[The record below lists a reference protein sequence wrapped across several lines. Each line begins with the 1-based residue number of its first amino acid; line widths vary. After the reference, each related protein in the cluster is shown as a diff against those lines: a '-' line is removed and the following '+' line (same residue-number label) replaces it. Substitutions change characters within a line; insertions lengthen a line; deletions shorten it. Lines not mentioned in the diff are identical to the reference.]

1 MNAVHF
7 GAGNIGRGF
16 IGLLLHQSGYK
27 TCFVDVNAEIVNLL
41 NVKKQYTVKLAEESG
56 KELIVENV
64 HAINSLKDP
73 ELVIDEVANADIVT
87 AAVGPNILPL
97 IAGLIANG
105 LKKRLAQSK
114 KPLTIIAC
122 ENMVGGSTFLKEKVY
137 EELTNDEKL
146 QFETYYSFPNAAV
159 DRIVPNQSN
168 VDKLAVTV
176 EPFYEWVVDESE
188 IKGTTPQIQGVT
200 FVQDLEPFI
209 ERKLFTV
216 NTGHA
221 VVAYFGYLAG
231 IRNMHEALA
240 NNEIR
245 EMVEQVLKETSRY
258 LTSTYSFDE
267 KTHAKYVQK
276 IINRFANPYIS
287 DDTTRVGRSPMR
299 KLKNND
305 RLVRP
310 AIKYV
315 EIFSENPLYLS
326 RGIAAALHYDFVDDP
341 EANEIQVMIEQK
353 GLQFAIERTTGIEPG
368 TDLFEM
374 IYKQYEEIA
383 TMKSKIKPI

>member
-27 TCFVDVNAEIVNLL
+27 TCFVDVNGEIVDLL
-41 NVKKQYTVKLAEESG
+41 NEKKQYTVKLAEESQ
-56 KELIVENV
+56 KELLVENV

-73 ELVIDEVANADIVT
+73 NLVIDEVANADIVT

-97 IAGLIANG
+97 IAGLIASG
-105 LKKRLAQSK
+105 LKKRLTQSK

-122 ENMVGGSTFLKEKVY
+122 ENMIGGSSFLKEKVY
-137 EELTNDEKL
+137 EELTEGEKD
-146 QFETYYSFPNAAV
+146 QFDTYFSFPNAAV
-159 DRIVPNQSN
+159 DRIVPNQTN
-168 VDKLAVTV
+168 ADKLAVTV
-176 EPFYEWVVDESE
+176 EPFYELVVDESE
-188 IKGTTPQIQGVT
+188 IKGANPPIQGIT

-221 VVAYFGYLAG
+221 VVAYFGYFAG
-231 IRNMHEALA
+231 IRNMHEALE
-240 NNEIR
+240 NTEIR
-245 EMVEQVLKETSRY
+245 EKIEQVLKETSQY
-258 LTSTYSFDE
+258 LTATYSFDE
-267 KTHAKYVQK
+267 KTHATYVQK

-310 AIKYV
+310 ATKFV
-315 EIFSENPLYLS
+315 EMFNQNPLYLVK
-326 RGIAAALHYDFVDDP
+326 GIAAALHYDFP
-341 EANEIQVMIEQK
+341 EDSEAREIQSMIEQK
-353 GLQFAIERTTGIEPG
+353 GISFAIEQTTGLQPG
-368 TDLFEM
+368 TDLFNL
-374 IYKQYEEIA
+374 IQKQYEEMA
-383 TMKSKIKPI
+383 LKKDSK

>member
-1 MNAVHF
+1 MKAVHF

-27 TCFVDVNAEIVNLL
+27 TCFVDVNEEIVDLL
-41 NVKKQYTVKLAEESG
+41 NNKHQYTVKLAEASG
-56 KELIVENV
+56 DELLVENV
-64 HAINSLKDP
+64 HAINSLKNP
-73 ELVIDEVANADIVT
+73 ELVVDEIANADIVT
-87 AAVGPNILPL
+87 AAVGANILPL
-97 IAGLIANG
+97 IAGLIAKG
-105 LKKRLAQSK
+105 LKKRLTQYK
-114 KPLTIIAC
+114 TPLTIIAC
-122 ENMVGGSTFLKEKVY
+122 ENMIGGSAFLKEKVY
-137 EELTNDEKL
+137 EGLTNDEKV
-146 QFETYYSFPNAAV
+146 QFDIYFSFPNAAV
-159 DRIVPNQSN
+159 DRIVPNQTN
-168 VDKLAVTV
+168 ADKLAVTV

-188 IKGTTPQIQGVT
+188 INGATPQIQGVT

-240 NNEIR
+240 NAEIR
-245 EMVEQVLKETSRY
+245 EIIERVLQETGRY
-258 LTSTYSFDE
+258 LIAAYSFDE
-267 KTHAKYVQK
+267 KVHAAYVQK
-276 IINRFANPYIS
+276 IIGRFANPYIS

-315 EIFSENPLYLS
+315 EMFDDIPEYLTK
-326 RGIAAALHYDFVDDP
+326 GIAAALHYDFKEDA
-341 EANEIQVMIEQK
+341 EANEIQEMIEQK
-353 GLQFAIERTTGIEPG
+353 GIEFAIEKATSLQPDTG
-368 TDLFEM
+368 LFKM
-374 IYKQYEEIA
+374 IHKQYDD
-383 TMKSKIKPI
+383 MSFKKN

>member
-41 NVKKQYTVKLAEESG
+41 NEKKQYTVKLAEASG
-56 KELIVENV
+56 KELTVENV
-64 HAINSLKDP
+64 YAINSLKDP
-73 ELVIDEVANADIVT
+73 ELVVDEVANADVIT

-97 IAGLIANG
+97 IAGLLATG
-105 LKKRLAQSK
+105 LKKRLEQSK
-114 KPLTIIAC
+114 NTLTIIAC
-122 ENMVGGSTFLKEKVY
+122 ENMIGGSAFLKEKIY
-137 EELTNDEKL
+137 EELTNEEKT
-146 QFETYYSFPNAAV
+146 QFDMYYSFPNAAV
-159 DRIVPNQSN
+159 DRIVPNQTN
-168 VDKLAVTV
+168 IDKLAVTV

-188 IKGTTPQIQGVT
+188 IKGATPPIHGVT

-231 IRNMHEALA
+231 IRNMHEALE
-240 NNEIR
+240 NSEIR
-245 EMVEQVLKETSRY
+245 EMVEQVLKETGRY
-258 LTSTYSFDE
+258 LTATYSFDE
-267 KTHAKYVQK
+267 KIHADYVQK

-299 KLKNND
+299 KLKKND

-310 AIKYV
+310 ATKYV
-315 EIFSENPLYLS
+315 EMFSENPLYLT
-326 RGIAAALHYDFVDDP
+326 RGIAAALHYDFKEDP
-341 EANEIQVMIEQK
+341 EANEIQLMIEQK
-353 GLQFAIERTTGIEPG
+353 GLQFTIERTTGIEPG
-368 TDLFEM
+368 TGLFEM
-374 IYKQYEEIA
+374 IQKQYEEIA
-383 TMKSKIKPI
+383 IKKSKK

>member
-41 NVKKQYTVKLAEESG
+41 NEKKQYTVKLAEASG
-56 KELIVENV
+56 EELIVENV

-73 ELVIDEVANADIVT
+73 DLVIEEVAKADIVT

-97 IAGLIANG
+97 IAGLIAAG
-105 LKKRLAQSK
+105 LKKRLEQSK
-114 KPLTIIAC
+114 NPLTIIAC
-122 ENMVGGSTFLKEKVY
+122 ENMIGGSAFLKEKVY
-137 EELTNDEKL
+137 EELTNDEKV
-146 QFETYYSFPNAAV
+146 QFETYFSFPNAAV
-159 DRIVPNQSN
+159 DRIVPNQN
-168 VDKLAVTV
+168 NADKLSVTV
-176 EPFYEWVVDESE
+176 ESFYEWVVDESE
-188 IKGTTPQIQGVT
+188 IKGTNPPINGVT

-240 NNEIR
+240 NTEIR
-245 EMVEQVLKETSRY
+245 GMIEQVLKETSRY
-258 LTSTYSFDE
+258 LTATYSFDE
-267 KTHAKYVQK
+267 KTHAEYVQK

-310 AIKYV
+310 ATKYV
-315 EIFSENPLYLS
+315 EMFNENPLYLA
-326 RGIAAALHYDFVDDP
+326 RGIAAALHYDFPEDP
-341 EANEIQVMIEQK
+341 EANEIQAMIEQK
-353 GLQFAIERTTGIEPG
+353 GIQFAIEKTTSLKPG
-368 TDLFEM
+368 AELFEL
-374 IYKQYEEIA
+374 IHKQYDEMA
-383 TMKSKIKPI
+383 LNKIK

>member
-27 TCFVDVNAEIVNLL
+27 TCFVDVNEEIVDLL
-41 NVKKQYTVKLAEESG
+41 NEKKQYTVKFAEESQ
-56 KELIVENV
+56 KEFLVKNV
-64 HAINSLKDP
+64 HAINSIKNP
-73 ELVIDEVANADIVT
+73 ESVINAVANADIVT
-87 AAVGPNILPL
+87 AAVGANILPL
-97 IAGLIANG
+97 ISGLIAKG
-105 LKKRLAQSK
+105 LKKRLTQSK

-122 ENMVGGSTFLKEKVY
+122 ENMIGGSTFLKEKVL
-137 EELTNDEKL
+137 EELTTDEKI
-146 QFETYYSFPNAAV
+146 QFNTHFSFPNAAV
-159 DRIVPNQSN
+159 DRIVPNQTN
-168 VDKLAVTV
+168 ADKLAVVV

-188 IKGTTPQIQGVT
+188 IKGTNPPIQGVT
-200 FVQDLEPFI
+200 FVQNLEPFI

-231 IRNMHEALA
+231 IRNMHEALE
-240 NNEIR
+240 NMEIR
-245 EMVEQVLKETSRY
+245 EMIERVLQETGRY
-258 LTSTYSFDE
+258 LTTTYSFNE
-267 KTHAKYVQK
+267 KEHAEYVQK

-310 AIKYV
+310 ATKYV
-315 EIFSENPLYLS
+315 EMFNENPLYLVK
-326 RGIAAALHYDFVDDP
+326 GIAAALHYDFKEDP
-341 EANEIQVMIEQK
+341 EANEIQTMIEQK
-353 GLQFAIERTTGIEPG
+353 GIQFAIEETTSLKRG

-374 IYKQYEEIA
+374 IHEQYDRMAI
-383 TMKSKIKPI
+383 SKIK

>member
-16 IGLLLHQSGYK
+16 IGLLLHKSGYR
-27 TCFVDVNAEIVNLL
+27 TCFVDVNGEIVNLL
-41 NVKKQYTVKLAEESG
+41 NEKKQYIVKLASASGEE
-56 KELIVENV
+56 LLVENV

-73 ELVIDEVANADIVT
+73 DLVIDEVANADIVT
-87 AAVGPNILPL
+87 AAVGANILPL
-97 IAGLIANG
+97 IAGLIAAG
-105 LKKRLAQSK
+105 LKKRLEQSR

-122 ENMVGGSTFLKEKVY
+122 ENMIGGSTFLKEKVY
-137 EELTNDEKL
+137 EELTNDEKV
-146 QFETYYSFPNAAV
+146 QFENYFSFPNAAV
-159 DRIVPNQSN
+159 DRIVPNQTN
-168 VDKLAVTV
+168 ADKLAVTV
-176 EPFYEWVVDESE
+176 EPFYEWIVDESE
-188 IKGTTPQIQGVT
+188 IKGTNPPVQGVT

-231 IRNMHEALA
+231 IRNMHEALG
-240 NNEIR
+240 NTEIR
-245 EMVEQVLKETSRY
+245 EMIEQVLEETGRY
-258 LTSTYSFDE
+258 LTATYSFDE
-267 KTHAKYVQK
+267 KTHAEYVQK

-310 AIKYV
+310 ATKYV
-315 EIFSENPLYLS
+315 EMFNENPLYLS
-326 RGIAAALHYDFVDDP
+326 RGIAAALHYDFKEDP
-341 EANEIQVMIEQK
+341 EANEIQAMIEQK
-353 GLQFAIERTTGIEPG
+353 GIRFAIEKTTSLKPG
-368 TDLFEM
+368 TDLFEL
-374 IYKQYEEIA
+374 IHKQYDEMA
-383 TMKSKIKPI
+383 SKK

>member
-16 IGLLLHQSGYK
+16 IGLLLHQSGYR
-27 TCFVDVNAEIVNLL
+27 TCFVDVNGEIVNLL
-41 NVKKQYTVKLAEESG
+41 NEKKQYNVKLAEASG
-56 KELIVENV
+56 EELIVENV
-64 HAINSLKDP
+64 YAINSLKDP
-73 ELVIDEVANADIVT
+73 ELVIDEVAAADIVT

-97 IAGLIANG
+97 IAGLLAKG
-105 LKKRLAQSK
+105 LKKRLTQSK
-114 KPLTIIAC
+114 MPLTIIAC
-122 ENMVGGSTFLKEKVY
+122 ENMIGGSTFLKEKVY
-137 EELTNDEKL
+137 EELTDDEKV
-146 QFETYYSFPNAAV
+146 QFDMYFSFPNAAV
-159 DRIVPNQSN
+159 DRIVPNQKN
-168 VDKLAVTV
+168 IDKLAVTV

-188 IKGTTPQIQGVT
+188 IKGFTPPIEGVT

-240 NNEIR
+240 NTEIR

-258 LTSTYSFDE
+258 LTATYSFDE
-267 KTHAKYVQK
+267 KEHAEYVQK

-310 AIKYV
+310 ATKYV
-315 EIFSENPLYLS
+315 EMFDDNPIYLA
-326 RGIAAALHYDFVDDP
+326 RGIAAALHYNYKEDP
-341 EANEIQVMIEQK
+341 EAIEIQAMIAQK
-353 GLQFAIERTTGIEPG
+353 GIQFAIEITTSVKPG
-368 TDLFEM
+368 TDLFEAIQTQFNEM
-374 IYKQYEEIA
+374 A
-383 TMKSKIKPI
+383 

>member
-1 MNAVHF
+1 MDAVHF

-16 IGLLLHQSGYK
+16 IGLLLHKSGYR

-41 NVKKQYTVKLAEESG
+41 NEKKQYTVKLAEASR
-56 KELIVENV
+56 KELLVENV
-64 HAINSLKDP
+64 HAINSLKNP

-97 IAGLIANG
+97 IAGLIAKG
-105 LKKRLAQSK
+105 LKKRLTQSK
-114 KPLTIIAC
+114 KALTIIAC
-122 ENMVGGSTFLKEKVY
+122 ENMIGGSTFLKEKVY
-137 EELTNDEKL
+137 EELTNDEKV
-146 QFETYYSFPNAAV
+146 QFETYFSFPNAAV
-159 DRIVPNQSN
+159 DRIVPNQTN
-168 VDKLAVTV
+168 VDKLEVTV

-188 IKGTTPQIQGVT
+188 IKGTNPPVQGVT

-231 IRNMHEALA
+231 IRNMHEALE
-240 NNEIR
+240 NTEIR
-245 EMVEQVLKETSRY
+245 EMIEQVLKETSRY
-258 LTSTYSFDE
+258 LTATYSFDE
-267 KTHAKYVQK
+267 KAHAEYVQK

-310 AIKYV
+310 ATKYV
-315 EIFSENPLYLS
+315 EMFRENPLYLA
-326 RGIAAALHYDFVDDP
+326 RGIAAALHYDFIEDP
-341 EANEIQVMIEQK
+341 EANEIQAMIEQK
-353 GLQFAIERTTGIEPG
+353 GIQFAIERTTGIKPG
-368 TDLFEM
+368 TELFEM
-374 IYKQYEEIA
+374 IQKQYEEMA
-383 TMKSKIKPI
+383 LKKIK

>member
-41 NVKKQYTVKLAEESG
+41 NEKNQYTVKLAEASG
-56 KELIVENV
+56 EELIVENV

-73 ELVIDEVANADIVT
+73 DLVIDEVANADIVT

-97 IAGLIANG
+97 IAGLIAKG
-105 LKKRLAQSK
+105 LKKRLTQSK

-122 ENMVGGSTFLKEKVY
+122 ENMIGGSTFLKEKVY
-137 EELTNDEKL
+137 EELTNDEKV
-146 QFETYYSFPNAAV
+146 QFDTNFSFPNAAV
-159 DRIVPNQSN
+159 DRIVPNQTN
-168 VDKLAVTV
+168 ADKLAVTV

-188 IKGTTPQIQGVT
+188 IKGTNPSVQGVT

-231 IRNMHEALA
+231 IRSLHEALA
-240 NNEIR
+240 NIEIR
-245 EMVEQVLKETSRY
+245 EMIEQVLKETSRY
-258 LTSTYSFDE
+258 LTATYSFDE
-267 KTHAKYVQK
+267 KTHAEYVQK

-310 AIKYV
+310 ATKYV
-315 EIFSENPLYLS
+315 EMFNENPLYLAK
-326 RGIAAALHYDFVDDP
+326 GIAAALHYDFLEDP
-341 EANEIQVMIEQK
+341 EANEIQAMIEQK
-353 GLQFAIERTTGIEPG
+353 GIQFAIEKTTSLKPG
-368 TDLFEM
+368 SDLFEM
-374 IYKQYEEIA
+374 IHKQYDEMA
-383 TMKSKIKPI
+383 LKKNK

>member
-16 IGLLLHQSGYK
+16 IGLLLHKSGYR
-27 TCFVDVNAEIVNLL
+27 TCFVDVNGEIVDLL
-41 NVKKQYTVKLAEESG
+41 NEKKQYTVKLAEET
-56 KELIVENV
+56 KEEQIVENV

-73 ELVIDEVANADIVT
+73 ELVINEVAAADIVT

-97 IAGLIANG
+97 IADLLAKG
-105 LKKRLAQSK
+105 LKKRLMQSK

-122 ENMVGGSTFLKEKVY
+122 ENMIGGSAFLKEKIY
-137 EELTNDEKL
+137 EELTNDEKV
-146 QFETYYSFPNAAV
+146 QFDMYFSFPNAAV
-159 DRIVPNQSN
+159 DRIVPNQTN
-168 VDKLAVTV
+168 ADKLAVTV

-188 IKGTTPQIQGVT
+188 IKGSNPPIEGVT
-200 FVQDLEPFI
+200 FVEDLEPYI

-231 IRNMHEALA
+231 IRNMHEALE
-240 NNEIR
+240 NTEIR

-258 LTSTYSFDE
+258 LTAAYSFDE
-267 KTHAKYVQK
+267 KAHAEYVQK

-310 AIKYV
+310 ATKYV
-315 EIFSENPLYLS
+315 EMFGEIPIYLT
-326 RGIAAALHYDFVDDP
+326 RGIAAALHYDYKEDS
-341 EANEIQVMIEQK
+341 EAIEIQTIIEQK
-353 GLQFAIERTTGIEPG
+353 GIQFAIEETTSVKPG
-368 TDLFEM
+368 TDLFDA
-374 IYKQYEEIA
+374 IQKQYNEIA
-383 TMKSKIKPI
+383 RKKK